1 MTNHAKYKKPDAP
14 SHLQIFWLN
23 FDKANC
29 SFLLPFLLL
38 GEINF
43 RKMLPGGMNT
53 FFLSEA

>member
-1 MTNHAKYKKPDAP
+1 MTNHAKYKKPNAP

-43 RKMLPGGMNT
+43 REMLPGGKSN
-53 FFLSEA
+53 FFLSKA